1 MSSLPNPIVGA
12 DAQLRQSSIISQ
24 VYAWM
29 TAGLLVTGAV
39 AASTVNSPMLLN
51 LIFGNPFAIW
61 ILFIAEIG
69 MVIGLGAAIN
79 RLSPGVATALFLA
92 YSTVT
97 GLTLSSIFL
106 VYTSASIASTFFIT
120 GGMFGAMSLYGYVTQ
135 RDLTRLGNLLVMA
148 LLGFFLAS
156 IANFF
161 LQSAALYWIVTYAG
175 ILIFVGLIASDT
187 QKIKRLAQQAT
198 NETSARRIAILGSL
212 MLYLDFINLFL
223 LLLRLFGS
231 RRD

>member
-1 MSSLPNPIVGA
+1 MSSLPTPIMSA
-12 DAQLRQSSIISQ
+12 DAQLRQSSITSQ

-39 AASTVNSPMLLN
+39 ATATANSPALLN

-61 ILFIAEIG
+61 ILFIVEIG
-69 MVIGLGAAIN
+69 MVIGLSAAIG
-79 RLSPGVATALFLA
+79 RLSPGAATALFLA
-92 YSTVT
+92 YSAVN
-97 GLTLSSIFL
+97 GLTLASIFL
-106 VYTSASIASTFFIT
+106 IYTSASIASTFFIT
-120 GGMFGAMSLYGYVTQ
+120 ASMFGVMSAYGYVTK
-135 RDLTRLGNLLVMA
+135 RDLTRLGNLLVMG
-148 LLGFFLAS
+148 LIGFVIAS
-156 IANFF
+156 IVNLF

-187 QKIKRLAQQAT
+187 QKIKRLSQQAT
-198 NETSARRIAILGSL
+198 DDSSARRIAILGSL

-223 LLLRLFGS
+223 LLLRIFGG

>member
-1 MSSLPNPIVGA
+1 MSSLPTPIMSA
-12 DAQLRQSSIISQ
+12 DAQLRQSSITSQ

-39 AASTVNSPMLLN
+39 AAYTANSPALLN
-51 LIFGNPFAIW
+51 LIFGNSFTIW
-61 ILFIAEIG
+61 ILFIIEIG
-69 MVIGLGAAIN
+69 MVIGLSAAIN
-79 RLSPGVATALFLA
+79 RLSPGAATALFLT
-92 YSTVT
+92 YSAVN
-97 GLTLSSIFL
+97 GLTLASIFL

-120 GGMFGAMSLYGYVTQ
+120 AAMFGVLSLYGYVTK
-135 RDLTRLGNLLVMA
+135 RDLTRLGNLLVMG
-148 LLGFFLAS
+148 LIGFLIAS

-187 QKIKRLAQQAT
+187 QKIKRLSQQAT
-198 NETSARRIAILGSL
+198 DNSSVRRIAILGSL

-223 LLLRLFGS
+223 LLLRIFGG

>member
-1 MSSLPNPIVGA
+1 MSSLPTPIMSA

-39 AASTVNSPMLLN
+39 ATATANSPALLN

-61 ILFIAEIG
+61 ILFIVEIG
-69 MVIGLGAAIN
+69 MVIGLSVAIG
-79 RLSPGVATALFLA
+79 RLSPGAATALFLA
-92 YSTVT
+92 YSAVN
-97 GLTLSSIFL
+97 GLTLASIFL

-120 GGMFGAMSLYGYVTQ
+120 ASMFGVMSLYGYVTR
-135 RDLTRLGNLLVMA
+135 RDLTRLGNLLVMG
-148 LLGFFLAS
+148 LIGFVIAS
-156 IANFF
+156 VVNLF

-187 QKIKRLAQQAT
+187 QKIKRLSQQAT
-198 NETSARRIAILGSL
+198 DDSNARRIAILGSL

>member
-1 MSSLPNPIVGA
+1 MSSLPTPIMSA
-12 DAQLRQSSIISQ
+12 DAQLRQSSITSQ

-39 AASTVNSPMLLN
+39 ATATANSPMLLN

-61 ILFIAEIG
+61 ILFIIEIG
-69 MVIGLGAAIN
+69 MVLGLSAAIS
-79 RLSPGVATALFLA
+79 RLSPGAATALFLA
-92 YSTVT
+92 YSAVN
-97 GLTLSSIFL
+97 GLTLASIFL
-106 VYTSASIASTFFIT
+106 IYTSASIASTFFIT
-120 GGMFGAMSLYGYVTQ
+120 AAMFGVMSVYGYVTK
-135 RDLTRLGNLLVMA
+135 RDLTRLGNLLVMG
-148 LLGFFLAS
+148 LIGFVIAS
-156 IANFF
+156 VVNLF

-187 QKIKRLAQQAT
+187 QKIKRLSQQAT
-198 NETSARRIAILGSL
+198 DDSSARRIAILGSL

-223 LLLRLFGS
+223 LLLRIFGG

>member
-1 MSSLPNPIVGA
+1 MSYIPTRIVNA

-29 TAGLLVTGAV
+29 TAALLVTGAV
-39 AASTVNSPMLLN
+39 AASTANSPALMN

-69 MVIGLGAAIN
+69 MVIGLSAAIN
-79 RLSPGVATALFLA
+79 RLSPGAATTLFLA
-92 YSTVT
+92 YSVVT

-120 GGMFGAMSLYGYVTQ
+120 AAMFGIMSLYGYVTQ

-148 LLGFFLAS
+148 LLGFFIAS
-156 IANFF
+156 IVNFF

-187 QKIKRLAQQAT
+187 QKIKRLGQQAT
-198 NETSARRIAILGSL
+198 DDSSVRRIAILGSL

>member
-1 MSSLPNPIVGA
+1 MSSLPTPIMSA
-12 DAQLRQSSIISQ
+12 DAQLRQSSITSQ

-39 AASTVNSPMLLN
+39 AASTANSPALLN
-51 LIFGNPFAIW
+51 LIFGNSFTIW
-61 ILFIAEIG
+61 ILFIIEIG
-69 MVIGLGAAIN
+69 MVIGLSAAIN
-79 RLSPGVATALFLA
+79 RLSPGAATALFLT
-92 YSTVT
+92 YSAVN
-97 GLTLSSIFL
+97 GLTLASIFL

-120 GGMFGAMSLYGYVTQ
+120 AAMFGVMSVYGYVTK
-135 RDLTRLGNLLVMA
+135 RDLTRLGNLLVMG
-148 LLGFFLAS
+148 LIGFLIAS

-187 QKIKRLAQQAT
+187 QKIKRLSQQAT
-198 NETSARRIAILGSL
+198 DDSSVRRIAILGSL

-223 LLLRLFGS
+223 LLLRIFGG

>member
-1 MSSLPNPIVGA
+1 MSSLPTPIMSA
-12 DAQLRQSSIISQ
+12 DAQLRQSSITSQ

-39 AASTVNSPMLLN
+39 ATATANSPALLN

-61 ILFIAEIG
+61 ILFIVEIG
-69 MVIGLGAAIN
+69 MVIGLSAAIN
-79 RLSPGVATALFLA
+79 RLSPGAATALFLA
-92 YSTVT
+92 YSAVN
-97 GLTLSSIFL
+97 GLTLASIFL

-120 GGMFGAMSLYGYVTQ
+120 ASMFGVMSVYGYVTK
-135 RDLTRLGNLLVMA
+135 RDLTRLGNLLVMG
-148 LLGFFLAS
+148 LIGFVIAS
-156 IANFF
+156 VVNLF

-175 ILIFVGLIASDT
+175 ILIFVGLIARDT
-187 QKIKRLAQQAT
+187 QKIKQLSQQAT
-198 NETSARRIAILGSL
+198 DDSSARRIAILGSL

-223 LLLRLFGS
+223 LLLRIFGG

>member
-1 MSSLPNPIVGA
+1 MSSLPTPIMST

-39 AASTVNSPMLLN
+39 ATATANSPALLN

-61 ILFIAEIG
+61 ILFIVEIG
-69 MVIGLGAAIN
+69 MVIGLSAAIN
-79 RLSPGVATALFLA
+79 RLSPGAATALFLA
-92 YSTVT
+92 YSAVN
-97 GLTLSSIFL
+97 GLTLASIFL

-120 GGMFGAMSLYGYVTQ
+120 ASMFGVMSVYGYVTK
-135 RDLTRLGNLLVMA
+135 RDLTRLGNLLVMG
-148 LLGFFLAS
+148 LIGFVIAS
-156 IANFF
+156 VVNLF

-187 QKIKRLAQQAT
+187 QKIKRLSQQAIDDS
-198 NETSARRIAILGSL
+198 SARRIAILGSL

-223 LLLRLFGS
+223 LLLRIFGG

>member
-1 MSSLPNPIVGA
+1 MSYLPNRIVNA
-12 DAQLRQSSIISQ
+12 DAQLRQSGIMSQ

-39 AASTVNSPMLLN
+39 ATYTANSPALLN

-61 ILFIAEIG
+61 ILFIVEIG
-69 MVIGLGAAIN
+69 MVIGLSAAIN
-79 RLSPGVATALFLA
+79 RLAPGAATVLFLA
-92 YSTVT
+92 YSAVT

-120 GGMFGAMSLYGYVTQ
+120 GAMFGVMSLYGYVTQ

-148 LLGFFLAS
+148 LLGFFIAS
-156 IANFF
+156 IVNFF

-187 QKIKRLAQQAT
+187 QKIKRLSQQST
-198 NETSARRIAILGSL
+198 DDSSARRIAILGSL

>member
-1 MSSLPNPIVGA
+1 MSYIPTRIVNA
-12 DAQLRQSSIISQ
+12 DAQLRQSGIMSQ

-39 AASTVNSPMLLN
+39 ASSTANSPALLN

-61 ILFIAEIG
+61 ILFIVEIG
-69 MVIGLGAAIN
+69 MVIGLSAAIG
-79 RLSPGVATALFLA
+79 RLSPGAATVLFLA
-92 YSTVT
+92 YSAVT

-120 GGMFGAMSLYGYVTQ
+120 GAMFGVMSLYGYVTQ

-148 LLGFFLAS
+148 LLGFFIAS
-156 IANFF
+156 IVNFF

-187 QKIKRLAQQAT
+187 QKIKRLSQQST
-198 NETSARRIAILGSL
+198 DDSSARRIAILGSL

>member
-1 MSSLPNPIVGA
+1 MAYIPTRVANT
-12 DAQLRQSSIISQ
+12 DAQLRQSGIISQ

-39 AASTVNSPMLLN
+39 AAYTANSPALLN

-61 ILFIAEIG
+61 ILFVIEIG
-69 MVIGLGAAIN
+69 MVIGLSGAIN
-79 RLSPGVATALFLA
+79 RLSPGTATALFLA

-97 GLTLSSIFL
+97 GLTISSIFL

-120 GGMFGAMSLYGYVTQ
+120 GSMFGVLSLYGYVTQ
-135 RDLTRLGNLLVMA
+135 RDLTRLRNLLVMA
-148 LLGFFLAS
+148 LIGFFIAS
-156 IANFF
+156 LVNFF

-187 QKIKRLAQQAT
+187 QKVKRLAQQAT
-198 NETSARRIAILGSL
+198 DDSSARRLAILGSL
-212 MLYLDFINLFL
+212 ILYLDFINLFL
-223 LLLRLFGS
+223 LVLRLFGG

>member
-1 MSSLPNPIVGA
+1 MPTPIASA

-39 AASTVNSPMLLN
+39 AASTANSPALLN

-61 ILFIAEIG
+61 ILFIVEIG
-69 MVIGLGAAIN
+69 MVIGLSAAIN
-79 RLSPGVATALFLA
+79 RLSPGAATTLFLA
-92 YSTVT
+92 YSAVN
-97 GLTLSSIFL
+97 GLTLASIFL

-120 GGMFGAMSLYGYVTQ
+120 AAMFGVMSLYGYVTK
-135 RDLTRLGNLLVMA
+135 RDLTRLGNLLVMG
-148 LLGFFLAS
+148 LIGFVIAS
-156 IANFF
+156 IVNFF
-161 LQSAALYWIVTYAG
+161 LQSAAFYWIVTYAG

-187 QKIKRLAQQAT
+187 QKIKRLSQQAT
-198 NETSARRIAILGSL
+198 DDSSARRIAILGSL

-223 LLLRLFGS
+223 LLLRIFGG

>member
-1 MSSLPNPIVGA
+1 MSSLPTPIMSA
-12 DAQLRQSSIISQ
+12 DAQLRQSSITSQ

-39 AASTVNSPMLLN
+39 ATATANSPALLN

-61 ILFIAEIG
+61 ILFIVEIG
-69 MVIGLGAAIN
+69 MVIGLSAAIN
-79 RLSPGVATALFLA
+79 RLSPGAATALFLA
-92 YSTVT
+92 YSAVN
-97 GLTLSSIFL
+97 GLTLASIFL
-106 VYTSASIASTFFIT
+106 IYTSASIASTFFIT
-120 GGMFGAMSLYGYVTQ
+120 ASMFGVMSAYGYVTK
-135 RDLTRLGNLLVMA
+135 RDLTRLGNLLVMG
-148 LLGFFLAS
+148 LIGFVIAS
-156 IANFF
+156 IVNLF

-187 QKIKRLAQQAT
+187 QKIKQLSQQAT
-198 NETSARRIAILGSL
+198 DDSSARRIAILGSL

-223 LLLRLFGS
+223 LLLRIFGG

>member
-1 MSSLPNPIVGA
+1 MAYIPTRVANT
-12 DAQLRQSSIISQ
+12 DAQLRQSGIISQ

-39 AASTVNSPMLLN
+39 AAYTANSPALLN

-61 ILFIAEIG
+61 ILFVIEIG
-69 MVIGLGAAIN
+69 MVIGLSGAIN
-79 RLSPGVATALFLA
+79 RLSPGTATALFLA

-97 GLTLSSIFL
+97 GLTISSIFL

-120 GGMFGAMSLYGYVTQ
+120 GSMFGVLSLYGYVTQ
-135 RDLTRLGNLLVMA
+135 RDLTRLRNLLVMA
-148 LLGFFLAS
+148 LIGFFIAS
-156 IANFF
+156 LVNFF

-198 NETSARRIAILGSL
+198 DDSSARRIAILGSL
-212 MLYLDFINLFL
+212 ILYLDFINLFL
-223 LLLRLFGS
+223 LLLRLFGG